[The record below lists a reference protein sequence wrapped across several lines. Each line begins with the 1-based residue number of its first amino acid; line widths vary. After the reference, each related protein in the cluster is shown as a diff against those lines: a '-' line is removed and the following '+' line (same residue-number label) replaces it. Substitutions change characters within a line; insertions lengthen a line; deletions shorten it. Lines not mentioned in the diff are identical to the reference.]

1 MSEINEEYENA
12 TNQVLKVLE
21 EWGANSRFIWFR
33 EMHRI
38 TDIDKGLLRNIL
50 NELKKSKEVKDMH
63 GTNNRIFF
71 CLKRYYIKCRDV
83 EFRFKGKEIMLR
95 DGSKTKI
102 IQGSTNATERTRK
115 RLEKQKNKRRAKS
128 FTKTKIKDHT
138 NHKESSDC
146 RREKLD
152 SARLSLADSA
162 TSSVISYN

>member
-1 MSEINEEYENA
+1 MNEFDEEKEEA
-12 TNQVLKVLE
+12 IELVLKVLE
-21 EWGANSRFIWFR
+21 EWGSESKFIWFR
-33 EMHRI
+33 ELHRI

-71 CLKRYYIKCRDV
+71 CLKKYYIKCRDV

-102 IQGSTNATERTRK
+102 IQGSTKATERTRK

-128 FTKTKIKDHT
+128 FTKKKRP
-138 NHKESSDC
+138 HKS
-146 RREKLD
+146 
-152 SARLSLADSA
+152 
-162 TSSVISYN
+162 

>member
-1 MSEINEEYENA
+1 MNEIDEEREEA
-12 TNQVLKVLE
+12 TEIVLNILE
-21 EWGANSRFIWFR
+21 EWGSESKFIWFR
-33 EMHRI
+33 ELHRI

-50 NELKKSKEVKDMH
+50 NELKKSKEVKEMH

-71 CLKRYYIKCRDV
+71 CLRKYYIKCRDV

-128 FTKTKIKDHT
+128 FTKKKRP
-138 NHKESSDC
+138 HKS
-146 RREKLD
+146 
-152 SARLSLADSA
+152 
-162 TSSVISYN
+162 

>member
-1 MSEINEEYENA
+1 MVEINEEHEIA
-12 TNQVLKVLE
+12 TQKVLELLE
-21 EWGANSRFIWFR
+21 EWGSESKFTWFR
-33 EMHRI
+33 EIHRI

-71 CLKRYYIKCRDV
+71 CLKKYYVKCRDV

-115 RLEKQKNKRRAKS
+115 RLEKQKNKRRAKAC
-128 FTKTKIKDHT
+128 TKAKNKRP
-138 NHKESSDC
+138 HKS
-146 RREKLD
+146 
-152 SARLSLADSA
+152 
-162 TSSVISYN
+162 

>member
-1 MSEINEEYENA
+1 MVEINEEYENA
-12 TNQVLKVLE
+12 TQKVLELLE
-21 EWGANSRFIWFR
+21 EWGSESKFIWFR
-33 EMHRI
+33 EIHRI

-71 CLKRYYIKCRDV
+71 CLKKYYVKCRDV

-115 RLEKQKNKRRAKS
+115 RLEKQKNKRRAKA
-128 FTKTKIKDHT
+128 FTKAKNKRP
-138 NHKESSDC
+138 HKS
-146 RREKLD
+146 
-152 SARLSLADSA
+152 
-162 TSSVISYN
+162 